1 MLFWTFSLGTT
12 YLLYTPKFI
21 IVRPFTCVAKKL
33 HKYLPKLMKPN
44 TFIYV
49 YYEIHY
55 EIWAVLHHLE
65 GKIVFRS
72 KMSMKWIFAL
82 KNSQNVYFHSKTHS
96 ASAVTR
102 SGDDWTQVQLKHKIG
117 QIGIDYHPFLEITWS
132 RFSPR
137 SSSTR
142 FVSFL
147 KALGCTSRI
156 LQYWTKIF
164 CRFVISSWNNVTA
177 SGFGA
182 L

>member
-1 MLFWTFSLGTT
+1 MQ
-12 YLLYTPKFI
+12 KN
-21 IVRPFTCVAKKL
+21 FT
-33 HKYLPKLMKPN
+33 KYLPKFMKPN

-102 SGDDWTQVQLKHKIG
+102 SGDDWTQVQSKHKGPSIYYVI
-117 QIGIDYHPFLEITWS
+117 QIRGPERPPPHVTCNKFRWPSLCNIVIIWAHPPKNMYLRHFFHIS
-132 RFSPR
+132 RQN
-137 SSSTR
+137 T
-142 FVSFL
+142 
-147 KALGCTSRI
+147 
-156 LQYWTKIF
+156 
-164 CRFVISSWNNVTA
+164 
-177 SGFGA
+177 
-182 L
+182 